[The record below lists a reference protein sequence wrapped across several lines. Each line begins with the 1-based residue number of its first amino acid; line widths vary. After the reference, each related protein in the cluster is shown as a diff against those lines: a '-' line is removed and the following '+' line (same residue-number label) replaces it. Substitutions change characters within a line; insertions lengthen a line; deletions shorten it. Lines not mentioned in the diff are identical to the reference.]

1 MNDNGVHA
9 SSGVEALIEQLR
21 EQGVRTGQQEASRL
35 IEEAEHRAD
44 WLLSQARQEAE
55 QLVANA
61 RREAEHLRKAGEDAL
76 RIAARD
82 MNLEVKES
90 LGKSFTDQVER
101 LVSQQMDNPEFLQRL
116 IIELVGKSRV
126 DMGLDATEKVE
137 VLLPQTFIGLEELRR
152 NPSEYR
158 DGQLS
163 KFVQSLTAEQLR
175 EGLSIGLHEGKGI
188 KVSLVGQEIEV
199 DLSSAAISQLLLKHL
214 QPRFRAILEGV
225 IR

>member
-1 MNDNGVHA
+1 MNENGVHA

-126 DMGLDATEKVE
+126 DMGLDAIDKVE
-137 VLLPQTFIGLEELRR
+137 LLLPQAFIGLEELRR

>member
-126 DMGLDATEKVE
+126 DMALDATEKVE

>member
-126 DMGLDATEKVE
+126 DMGLDAIDKVE
-137 VLLPQTFIGLEELRR
+137 LLLPQAFIGLEELRR

>member
-101 LVSQQMDNPEFLQRL
+101 LVSQQMDNPEFLRRL

-126 DMGLDATEKVE
+126 DMGLDAIDKVE
-137 VLLPQTFIGLEELRR
+137 LLLPRTFIGLEELRR

-175 EGLSIGLHEGKGI
+175 EGLSIRLHEGKGI

>member
-55 QLVANA
+55 QLVADA

>member
-126 DMGLDATEKVE
+126 DMGLDAIDKVE
-137 VLLPQTFIGLEELRR
+137 LLLPRTFIGLEELRR

-175 EGLSIGLHEGKGI
+175 EGLSIRLHEGKGI